1 MNESTKFV
9 KTYAIV
15 CLYTIAQIALG
26 FIIGAKATKADS
38 QADSPTISMP
48 DKPLSEWETTQ
59 LALILTESQ
68 MDSLAV
74 GKSNDLG
81 ILQITPIFVDEVNR
95 LVGKN
100 QFSHQD
106 ALSPTKS
113 LQMLAIYQEHK
124 NPTHDTDKAIQL
136 HNPKGGYA
144 YARKVKKNIARVKTY
159 EYYRTLVTNNKTDN
173 AD

>member
-1 MNESTKFV
+1 MNSTNTFV

-15 CLYTIAQIALG
+15 CLYTIAILVLG
-26 FIIGAKATKADS
+26 FIIGAKAFKADS
-38 QADSPTISMP
+38 TKDSAQAQISVATT
-48 DKPLSEWETTQ
+48 LSEWEITQ

-74 GKSNDLG
+74 GKANDLG

-95 LVGKN
+95 LVGKD

-106 ALSPTKS
+106 ALSPEKS

-159 EYYRTLVTNNKTDN
+159 EHYRTLVTNSSH
-173 AD
+173 

>member
-26 FIIGAKATKADS
+26 FIIGAKAYKADS
-38 QADSPTISMP
+38 PKAESMHE
-48 DKPLSEWETTQ
+48 LSEWETTQ

-74 GKSNDLG
+74 GKDNDLG

-95 LVGKN
+95 LVGKDM
-100 QFSHQD
+100 FTHKD
-106 ALSPTKS
+106 ALSPEKS

-124 NPTHDTDKAIQL
+124 NPSHDTDKAIQL

-159 EYYRTLVTNNKTDN
+159 EYYRTLVTNSSH
-173 AD
+173 

>member
-1 MNESTKFV
+1 MDEATKFV

-15 CLYTIAQIALG
+15 CLYTIAILAFG
-26 FIIGAKATKADS
+26 FIIGAKAYKVDSKADS
-38 QADSPTISMP
+38 PKVEPMP
-48 DKPLSEWETTQ
+48 DLSEWETTQ

-74 GKSNDLG
+74 GKANDLG

-95 LVGKN
+95 LVGKD

-106 ALSPTKS
+106 ALSPEKS

-159 EYYRTLVTNNKTDN
+159 EYYRTLVTNSSH
-173 AD
+173 

>member
-15 CLYTIAQIALG
+15 CLYTIAIAALG
-26 FIIGAKATKADS
+26 FIIGAKTTKTDS
-38 QADSPTISMP
+38 APAQTSVSTTI
-48 DKPLSEWETTQ
+48 SEWETTQ

-74 GKSNDLG
+74 GKDNDLG

-95 LVGKN
+95 LVGKDI
-100 QFSHQD
+100 FTHQD
-106 ALSPTKS
+106 ALSPEKS

-159 EYYRTLVTNNKTDN
+159 EYYRNLVTNSQ
-173 AD
+173 

>member
-1 MNESTKFV
+1 MNESTKLV
-9 KTYAIV
+9 KAYAIV
-15 CLYTIAQIALG
+15 CLYTIAIFAIG
-26 FIIGAKATKADS
+26 FLLGAKAPKADS
-38 QADSPTISMP
+38 PKEYSAP
-48 DKPLSEWETTQ
+48 DISEWETTQ

-74 GKSNDLG
+74 GKDNDLG

-95 LVGKN
+95 LVGKDI
-100 QFSHQD
+100 FTHQD
-106 ALSPTKS
+106 ALSPEKS

-124 NPTHDTDKAIQL
+124 NPSHDTDKAIQL

-159 EYYRTLVTNNKTDN
+159 EYYRNLVTNNRTDN

>member
-15 CLYTIAQIALG
+15 CLYTIAIIAFG
-26 FIIGAKATKADS
+26 FIIGFASHKADS
-38 QADSPTISMP
+38 PKVEPMTE
-48 DKPLSEWETTQ
+48 LSEWETTQ

-95 LVGKN
+95 LVGKDL
-100 QFSHQD
+100 FTHQD
-106 ALSPTKS
+106 ALSPEKS
-113 LQMLAIYQEHK
+113 LQMLAIYQEYK
-124 NPTHDTDKAIQL
+124 NPSHDTDKAIQL

-159 EYYRTLVTNNKTDN
+159 EYYRTLVTNPSRKEEN

>member
-15 CLYTIAQIALG
+15 CLYTIAIIALG
-26 FIIGAKATKADS
+26 FILGAKAFKADS
-38 QADSPTISMP
+38 APTQTSVSTT
-48 DKPLSEWETTQ
+48 LSEWETTQ

-74 GKSNDLG
+74 GKANDLG

-95 LVGKN
+95 LVGKEM
-100 QFSHQD
+100 FTHQD
-106 ALSPTKS
+106 ALSPEKS

-159 EYYRTLVTNNKTDN
+159 EYYRTLVTKNRTDN
-173 AD
+173 GD

>member
-1 MNESTKFV
+1 MNESTKLV
-9 KTYAIV
+9 KAYAIV
-15 CLYTIAQIALG
+15 CLYTIALLALG
-26 FIIGAKATKADS
+26 FILGAKTNKADS
-38 QADSPTISMP
+38 APAQTSVSTT
-48 DKPLSEWETTQ
+48 LSEWETTQ

-74 GKSNDLG
+74 GKTNDLG

-95 LVGKN
+95 LVGKD

-106 ALSPTKS
+106 ALSPEKS

-124 NPTHDTDKAIQL
+124 NPSHDTDKAIQL

-159 EYYRTLVTNNKTDN
+159 EHYRTLVTNSQ
-173 AD
+173 

>member
-1 MNESTKFV
+1 MNSTNTFV

-15 CLYTIAQIALG
+15 YLYTIAIFALG
-26 FIIGAKATKADS
+26 FIIGAKAFKVDS
-38 QADSPTISMP
+38 KADSPTDSADYQQI
-48 DKPLSEWETTQ
+48 SEWETTQ

-95 LVGKN
+95 LVGKD
-100 QFSHQD
+100 QFTHQD
-106 ALSPTKS
+106 ALSPEKS

-159 EYYRTLVTNNKTDN
+159 EHYRTLVTNSSH
-173 AD
+173 

>member
-15 CLYTIAQIALG
+15 CLYTIAIIALG
-26 FIIGAKATKADS
+26 FIIGAKAYKVDSKADS
-38 QADSPTISMP
+38 PKVESMP
-48 DKPLSEWETTQ
+48 DLSEWETTQ

-74 GKSNDLG
+74 GKDNDLG

-95 LVGKN
+95 LVGKDL
-100 QFSHQD
+100 FTHQD
-106 ALSPTKS
+106 ALSPEKS

-159 EYYRTLVTNNKTDN
+159 EYYRTLVTNSSH
-173 AD
+173 

>member
-1 MNESTKFV
+1 MNSTNTFV

-15 CLYTIAQIALG
+15 CLYTIAIIAFG
-26 FIIGAKATKADS
+26 FILGAKATKADS
-38 QADSPTISMP
+38 HKEYSASDQHI
-48 DKPLSEWETTQ
+48 SEWETTQ

-74 GKSNDLG
+74 GKANDLG

-95 LVGKN
+95 LVGKD
-100 QFSHQD
+100 QFTHQD
-106 ALSPTKS
+106 ALTPEKS

-136 HNPKGGYA
+136 HNPKGGYS

-159 EYYRTLVTNNKTDN
+159 EYYRTLVTNSSH
-173 AD
+173 

>member
-1 MNESTKFV
+1 MNSTNTFV

-26 FIIGAKATKADS
+26 FIIGAKAYKVDSKADS
-38 QADSPTISMP
+38 AP
-48 DKPLSEWETTQ
+48 DHHLSEWETTQ

-74 GKSNDLG
+74 GKANDLG

-95 LVGKN
+95 LVGKDI
-100 QFSHQD
+100 FTHQD
-106 ALSPTKS
+106 ALSPEKS

-159 EYYRTLVTNNKTDN
+159 EYYRTLVTNSSH
-173 AD
+173 

>member
-1 MNESTKFV
+1 MNSTNTFV

-15 CLYTIAQIALG
+15 CLYTIAIIALG
-26 FIIGAKATKADS
+26 FIIGAKAFKADS
-38 QADSPTISMP
+38 PKEYSAP
-48 DKPLSEWETTQ
+48 DLSEWETTQ
-59 LALILTESQ
+59 LARILTESQ

-74 GKSNDLG
+74 GKDNDLG

-95 LVGKN
+95 LVGKDI
-100 QFSHQD
+100 FTHQD
-106 ALSPTKS
+106 ALSPEKS

-159 EYYRTLVTNNKTDN
+159 EYYRNLVTNSQ
-173 AD
+173 

>member
-1 MNESTKFV
+1 MNSTNTFV

-15 CLYTIAQIALG
+15 CLYTIAILALG
-26 FIIGAKATKADS
+26 FIIGAKAFK
-38 QADSPTISMP
+38 ADSPTDSAP
-48 DKPLSEWETTQ
+48 DQHLSEWETTQ

-74 GKSNDLG
+74 GNANDLG

-95 LVGKN
+95 LVGKD
-100 QFSHQD
+100 QFTHQD
-106 ALSPTKS
+106 ALSPEKS
-113 LQMLAIYQEHK
+113 LQMLAIYQSHK

-159 EYYRTLVTNNKTDN
+159 EHYRTLVTNSVH
-173 AD
+173 

>member
-1 MNESTKFV
+1 MNSTNTFV

-15 CLYTIAQIALG
+15 CLYTIAILALG
-26 FIIGAKATKADS
+26 FIIGAKAFK
-38 QADSPTISMP
+38 ADSPTDSAQAQTSV
-48 DKPLSEWETTQ
+48 DTTLSEWETTQ

-74 GKSNDLG
+74 GKANDLG

-95 LVGKN
+95 LVGKD
-100 QFSHQD
+100 QFTHQD
-106 ALSPTKS
+106 ALSPEKS
-113 LQMLAIYQEHK
+113 LQMLDIYQEHK

-136 HNPKGGYA
+136 HNPQGGYA

-159 EYYRTLVTNNKTDN
+159 EYYRNLVTNSQ
-173 AD
+173 

>member
-1 MNESTKFV
+1 MDEATKFV

-26 FIIGAKATKADS
+26 FIIGAKAYKADS
-38 QADSPTISMP
+38 PKECPAP
-48 DKPLSEWETTQ
+48 DLSEWETTQ

-74 GKSNDLG
+74 GKDNDLG

-95 LVGKN
+95 LVGKDL
-100 QFSHQD
+100 FTHQD
-106 ALSPTKS
+106 ALSPEKS

-159 EYYRTLVTNNKTDN
+159 EYYRNLVTNRTDN

>member
-1 MNESTKFV
+1 MDEATKFV

-26 FIIGAKATKADS
+26 FIIGAKATKADYPKEDY
-38 QADSPTISMP
+38 ADTQHP
-48 DKPLSEWETTQ
+48 SEWETTQ

-74 GKSNDLG
+74 GKDNDLG

-95 LVGKN
+95 LVGKDL
-100 QFSHQD
+100 FTHQD
-106 ALSPTKS
+106 ALSPEKS

-144 YARKVKKNIARVKTY
+144 YARKVKKNIVRVKTY
-159 EYYRTLVTNNKTDN
+159 EHYRTLVTNSSH
-173 AD
+173 

>member
-1 MNESTKFV
+1 MNSTNTFV

-15 CLYTIAQIALG
+15 CLYTIAIIALG
-26 FIIGAKATKADS
+26 FIIGAKAFKADS
-38 QADSPTISMP
+38 PKEYSAP
-48 DKPLSEWETTQ
+48 DKHLSEWETTQ

-74 GKSNDLG
+74 GKDNDLG

-95 LVGKN
+95 LVGKDL
-100 QFSHQD
+100 FTHQD
-106 ALSPTKS
+106 ALSPEKS

-159 EYYRTLVTNNKTDN
+159 EHYRTLVTNSSH
-173 AD
+173 

>member
-1 MNESTKFV
+1 MNSTNTFV

-15 CLYTIAQIALG
+15 CLYTIAIIALG
-26 FIIGAKATKADS
+26 FIIGAKAFKADS
-38 QADSPTISMP
+38 APAQTSVSTTI
-48 DKPLSEWETTQ
+48 SEWETTQ

-74 GKSNDLG
+74 GKDNDLG

-95 LVGKN
+95 LVGKDI
-100 QFSHQD
+100 FTHQD
-106 ALSPTKS
+106 ALSPEKS

-124 NPTHDTDKAIQL
+124 NPSHDTDKAIQL

-159 EYYRTLVTNNKTDN
+159 EYYRTLVTNSSH
-173 AD
+173 

>member
-1 MNESTKFV
+1 MNESTKLV
-9 KTYAIV
+9 KAYAIV
-15 CLYTIAQIALG
+15 CLYTIAIFAIG
-26 FIIGAKATKADS
+26 FILGAKATKLDS
-38 QADSPTISMP
+38 HKEYSAP
-48 DKPLSEWETTQ
+48 DQHLSEWETTQ

-74 GKSNDLG
+74 GKDNDLG

-95 LVGKN
+95 LVGKDI
-100 QFSHQD
+100 FTHQD
-106 ALSPTKS
+106 ALSPEKS

-159 EYYRTLVTNNKTDN
+159 EYYRNLVTNSQ
-173 AD
+173 

>member
-1 MNESTKFV
+1 MDEATKFV

-26 FIIGAKATKADS
+26 FIIGAKAFKS
-38 QADSPTISMP
+38 DSPTDSP
-48 DKPLSEWETTQ
+48 QEQTSVATTLSEWEITQ

-74 GKSNDLG
+74 GKANDLG

-95 LVGKN
+95 LVGKD
-100 QFSHQD
+100 QFTHQD
-106 ALSPTKS
+106 ALSPEKS

-124 NPTHDTDKAIQL
+124 NPTYDTDKAIQL

-159 EYYRTLVTNNKTDN
+159 EYYRTLVTNSQ
-173 AD
+173 

>member
-1 MNESTKFV
+1 MNESTKLV
-9 KTYAIV
+9 KAYAIV
-15 CLYTIAQIALG
+15 CLYTIAIIALG
-26 FIIGAKATKADS
+26 FIIGAKTTKTDS
-38 QADSPTISMP
+38 APAQTSVSTTI
-48 DKPLSEWETTQ
+48 SEWETTQ

-74 GKSNDLG
+74 GKDNDLG

-95 LVGKN
+95 LVGKDL
-100 QFSHQD
+100 FTHQD
-106 ALSPTKS
+106 ALSPEKS

-124 NPTHDTDKAIQL
+124 NPSHDTDKAIQL

-159 EYYRTLVTNNKTDN
+159 EYYRNLVTNSQ
-173 AD
+173 

>member
-1 MNESTKFV
+1 MNSTNTFV

-15 CLYTIAQIALG
+15 CLYTIAILAFG
-26 FIIGAKATKADS
+26 FILGAKAFK
-38 QADSPTISMP
+38 ADSPTDSADYQHI
-48 DKPLSEWETTQ
+48 SEWEITQ

-95 LVGKN
+95 LVGKDI
-100 QFSHQD
+100 FTHQD
-106 ALSPTKS
+106 ALSPEKS

-124 NPTHDTDKAIQL
+124 NPTLDTDKAIQL
-136 HNPKGGYA
+136 HNPKGGYS

-159 EYYRTLVTNNKTDN
+159 EYYRTLVTNSSH
-173 AD
+173 

>member
-1 MNESTKFV
+1 MNESTKLV
-9 KTYAIV
+9 KAYAIV
-15 CLYTIAQIALG
+15 CLYTIAIAALG
-26 FIIGAKATKADS
+26 FIIGAKTTKTDS
-38 QADSPTISMP
+38 APAQTSVSTTI
-48 DKPLSEWETTQ
+48 SEWETTQ

-74 GKSNDLG
+74 GKDNDLG

-95 LVGKN
+95 LVGKDL
-100 QFSHQD
+100 FTHQD
-106 ALSPTKS
+106 ALSPEKS

-124 NPTHDTDKAIQL
+124 NPSHDTDKAIQL

-159 EYYRTLVTNNKTDN
+159 EYYRNLVTNSQ
-173 AD
+173 

>member
-1 MNESTKFV
+1 MNESTKLV
-9 KTYAIV
+9 KAYAIV
-15 CLYTIAQIALG
+15 CLYTIAIVALG
-26 FIIGAKATKADS
+26 FIIGAKTTKTDS
-38 QADSPTISMP
+38 APAQTSVSTTI
-48 DKPLSEWETTQ
+48 SEWETTQ

-74 GKSNDLG
+74 GKDNDLG

-95 LVGKN
+95 LVGKDL
-100 QFSHQD
+100 FTHQD
-106 ALSPTKS
+106 ALSPEKS

-124 NPTHDTDKAIQL
+124 NPSHDTDKAIQL

-159 EYYRTLVTNNKTDN
+159 EYYRNLVTNSQ
-173 AD
+173 

>member
-1 MNESTKFV
+1 MDEATKFV

-26 FIIGAKATKADS
+26 FIIGAKAFKADS
-38 QADSPTISMP
+38 PKVEPMTE
-48 DKPLSEWETTQ
+48 LSEWETTQ

-74 GKSNDLG
+74 GKANDLG

-95 LVGKN
+95 LVGKD
-100 QFSHQD
+100 QFTHQD

-124 NPTHDTDKAIQL
+124 NPSHDTDKAIQL
-136 HNPKGGYA
+136 HNPKGGYT

-159 EYYRTLVTNNKTDN
+159 EHYRTLVTNSQ
-173 AD
+173 

>member
-1 MNESTKFV
+1 MNSTNTFV

-15 CLYTIAQIALG
+15 CLYTIAILALG
-26 FIIGAKATKADS
+26 FIIGAKAFKADS
-38 QADSPTISMP
+38 PKVEPMTE
-48 DKPLSEWETTQ
+48 LSEWETTQ

-74 GKSNDLG
+74 GKANDLG

-95 LVGKN
+95 LVGKD
-100 QFSHQD
+100 QFTHQD
-106 ALSPTKS
+106 ALSPEKS

-124 NPTHDTDKAIQL
+124 NPSHDTDKAIQL

-159 EYYRTLVTNNKTDN
+159 EHYRTLVTNSSH
-173 AD
+173 

>member
-1 MNESTKFV
+1 MDEATKFV

-26 FIIGAKATKADS
+26 FIIGAKAYKADS
-38 QADSPTISMP
+38 PKECPAP
-48 DKPLSEWETTQ
+48 DLSEWETTQ

-74 GKSNDLG
+74 GKANDLG

-95 LVGKN
+95 LVGKDL
-100 QFSHQD
+100 FTHQD
-106 ALSPTKS
+106 ALSPEKS

-159 EYYRTLVTNNKTDN
+159 EYYRNLVTNRTDN

>member
-15 CLYTIAQIALG
+15 CLYTIVMLTLG
-26 FIIGAKATKADS
+26 FILGFASHK
-38 QADSPTISMP
+38 ADSPTISA
-48 DKPLSEWETTQ
+48 DYQHLSEWETTQ

-68 MDSLAV
+68 MDSIAV
-74 GKSNDLG
+74 GKDNDLG

-95 LVGKN
+95 LVGKDL
-100 QFSHQD
+100 FTHQD

-159 EYYRTLVTNNKTDN
+159 EYYRTLVTNSQ
-173 AD
+173 

>member
-1 MNESTKFV
+1 MDEATKFV

-26 FIIGAKATKADS
+26 FIIGAKAYKADS
-38 QADSPTISMP
+38 PKAESMP
-48 DKPLSEWETTQ
+48 DLSEWETTQ
-59 LALILTESQ
+59 LAIILAESQ

-74 GKSNDLG
+74 GKDNDLG

-95 LVGKN
+95 LVGKE

-106 ALSPTKS
+106 ALSPEKS
-113 LQMLAIYQEHK
+113 LQMLAIYQENK
-124 NPTHDTDKAIQL
+124 NPAHDTDKAIQL

-159 EYYRTLVTNNKTDN
+159 EYYRNLVTNSQ
-173 AD
+173 

>member
-1 MNESTKFV
+1 MNSTNTFV

-15 CLYTIAQIALG
+15 CLYTIAILALG
-26 FIIGAKATKADS
+26 FIIGAKAFKADS
-38 QADSPTISMP
+38 APTQTSVSTT
-48 DKPLSEWETTQ
+48 LSEWETTQ

-74 GKSNDLG
+74 GKANDLG

-95 LVGKN
+95 LVGKD
-100 QFSHQD
+100 QFTHQD
-106 ALSPTKS
+106 ALSPEKS
-113 LQMLAIYQEHK
+113 LQMLAIYQSHK

-159 EYYRTLVTNNKTDN
+159 EYYRTLVTNSSH
-173 AD
+173 

>member
-1 MNESTKFV
+1 MNSTNTFV

-15 CLYTIAQIALG
+15 CLYTIAYFAIG
-26 FIIGAKATKADS
+26 FIVGAKAYKV
-38 QADSPTISMP
+38 DSPKVEPMTE
-48 DKPLSEWETTQ
+48 LSEWEITQ

-74 GKSNDLG
+74 GKANDLG

-95 LVGKN
+95 LVGKD
-100 QFSHQD
+100 QFTHQD
-106 ALSPTKS
+106 ALSPEKS
-113 LQMLAIYQEHK
+113 LQMLAIYQSHK

-144 YARKVKKNIARVKTY
+144 YARKVKKNITRVKTY
-159 EYYRTLVTNNKTDN
+159 EYYRTLVTNSSH
-173 AD
+173 

>member
-1 MNESTKFV
+1 MNSTNTFV
-9 KTYAIV
+9 KTYAIA
-15 CLYTIAQIALG
+15 CLYTIAILPLG
-26 FIIGAKATKADS
+26 FFIIGAKAFKADS
-38 QADSPTISMP
+38 TKVEPMP
-48 DKPLSEWETTQ
+48 DLSEWEITQ

-74 GKSNDLG
+74 GKANDLG

-95 LVGKN
+95 LVGKD
-100 QFSHQD
+100 QFTHQD
-106 ALSPTKS
+106 ALSPEKS

-124 NPTHDTDKAIQL
+124 NPSHDTDKAIQL

-159 EYYRTLVTNNKTDN
+159 EYYRNLVTNNNTDN

>member
-1 MNESTKFV
+1 MNSTNTFV

-15 CLYTIAQIALG
+15 CLYTIAILALG
-26 FIIGAKATKADS
+26 FIIGAKAYKV
-38 QADSPTISMP
+38 DSPKVEPLPT
-48 DKPLSEWETTQ
+48 LSEWETTQ

-74 GKSNDLG
+74 GKANDLG

-95 LVGKN
+95 LVGKD
-100 QFSHQD
+100 QFTHQD
-106 ALSPTKS
+106 ALSPEKS

-144 YARKVKKNIARVKTY
+144 YARKVKKNISRVKTY
-159 EYYRTLVTNNKTDN
+159 EYYRTLVINNNTDN

>member
-15 CLYTIAQIALG
+15 CLYTIALLALG
-26 FIIGAKATKADS
+26 FILGAKAFKVDSTKTDYAD
-38 QADSPTISMP
+38 TKHI
-48 DKPLSEWETTQ
+48 SEWETTQ

-74 GKSNDLG
+74 GKDNDLG

-95 LVGKN
+95 LVGKDI
-100 QFSHQD
+100 FTHQD
-106 ALSPTKS
+106 ALSPEKS

-124 NPTHDTDKAIQL
+124 NPSHDTDKAIQL

-159 EYYRTLVTNNKTDN
+159 EYYRTLVTNSQ
-173 AD
+173 

>member
-1 MNESTKFV
+1 MDEATKFV

-26 FIIGAKATKADS
+26 FIIGAKAYKADS
-38 QADSPTISMP
+38 PKAESMHE
-48 DKPLSEWETTQ
+48 LSEWETTQ

-74 GKSNDLG
+74 GKDNDLG

-95 LVGKN
+95 LVGKDL
-100 QFSHQD
+100 FTHQD
-106 ALSPTKS
+106 ALSPDKS

-159 EYYRTLVTNNKTDN
+159 EYYRTLVTNSSH
-173 AD
+173 